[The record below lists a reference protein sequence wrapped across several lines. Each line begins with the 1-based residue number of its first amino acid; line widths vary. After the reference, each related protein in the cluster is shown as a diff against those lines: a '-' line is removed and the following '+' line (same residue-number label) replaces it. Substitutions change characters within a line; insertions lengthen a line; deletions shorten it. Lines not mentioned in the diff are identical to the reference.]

1 VGSIGE
7 DKLQYGLRTGIVRV
21 KDGAGGIHLYSS
33 GQSVSST
40 LVGRRKEILR
50 GSLPFSVIFNCL
62 QKIARL
68 LSVLKY

>member
-1 VGSIGE
+1 MGSIGE

-21 KDGAGGIHLYSS
+21 MDEAGGIHLYSS
-33 GQSVSST
+33 GQSISSY

-50 GSLPFSVIFNCL
+50 GRLSFNVIFNCL

-68 LSVLKY
+68 